1 MEKFMFLNWFDN
13 LGVSLP
19 VVGELIDYSR
29 DLLLWYNGGRPQSG
43 AAFISKLQLM
53 EVSNSCMS
61 NPNNFEP
68 NCCGGRVYYVKL

>member
-53 EVSNSCMS
+53 EVWTVVWAILIIL
-61 NPNNFEP
+61 NPIAVVVE
-68 NCCGGRVYYVKL
+68 LIM

>member
-53 EVSNSCMS
+53 EVWTVVWAILIIL
-61 NPNNFEP
+61 NPIVVVVE
-68 NCCGGRVYYVKL
+68 LIM

>member
-13 LGVSLP
+13 MGVCVSLP

-43 AAFISKLQLM
+43 AVFISKLM

-61 NPNNFEP
+61 YPNNFEP
-68 NCCGGRVYYVKL
+68 NCCGSRVDYVKL